1 MGESGPAPTARLPGH
16 TQTAGNCLAGRCRGT
31 ARSAVAVLGSVPGAC
46 RAVLPLLS
54 SGLDVLGWLWGRQ
67 GQGEAI
73 YTVCKM
79 DAGTYIRA
87 AGLEQSN

>member
-1 MGESGPAPTARLPGH
+1 MGESGPALTVRLPER
-16 TQTAGNCLAGRCRGT
+16 TWTAGNCLAGRCRST
-31 ARSAVAVLGSVPGAC
+31 ACSAMAVLGSVPGAC
-46 RAVLPLLS
+46 CAILRPLS

-73 YTVCKM
+73 YMVCKM